1 MNHSAKET
9 RRSSRA
15 FTLVEVVLAMGILAL
30 LATAVY
36 AVTSSAIGASRAAM
50 DQQLVLRRADAFITV
65 VRDALL
71 NLPAEGSVSLEIGKS
86 ASGSSEQRLVLS
98 KARNLFGLPSLGGGS
113 LVLAAR
119 PMADGSRVLTLLRL
133 PPGLRDDQREKALSV
148 RGVPLLPG
156 AISPQWTFFS
166 GGTWREEWPAGSPR
180 PQLIRLKVQLREIP
194 DPIETLFYLPPLGA
208 AQGATP
214 QPTPS
219 S

>member
-1 MNHSAKET
+1 MKAQTIRQSL
-9 RRSSRA
+9 RG

-36 AVTSSAIGASRAAM
+36 AVTSSAIGASRSAM
-50 DQQLVLRRADAFITV
+50 EQQLVLRRADAFLSV
-65 VRDALL
+65 VRDALV

-86 ASGSSEQRLVLS
+86 ASGSPEQRLVLS

-133 PPGLRDDQREKALSV
+133 SPGLRDDQREKALSA

-156 AISPQWTFFS
+156 VISPQWSFFS
-166 GGTWREEWPAGSPR
+166 GGMWREEWPSGSPR
-180 PQLIRLKVQLREIP
+180 PQLVRLKVHLREIP

-208 AQGATP
+208 PQGAAP

>member
-1 MNHSAKET
+1 MNPLVKL
-9 RRSSRA
+9 RRHALRA

-50 DQQLVLRRADAFITV
+50 EQQLVLRRADAFLSV

-86 ASGSSEQRLVLS
+86 ASGSAEQRLVLS
-98 KARNLFGLPSLGGGS
+98 KARNLFGVPSLGGGS
-113 LVLAAR
+113 LLIAAR
-119 PMADGSRVLTLLRL
+119 PMADGSRVLTLLRI
-133 PPGLRDDQREKALSV
+133 PPGLREDQRDKALSA

-156 AISPQWTFFS
+156 TISPQWSFFS
-166 GGTWREEWPAGSPR
+166 GGTWREEWPVGSPR
-180 PQLIRLKVQLREIP
+180 PQLVRLKVQLREIP

-208 AQGATP
+208 AQGAAP

>member
-1 MNHSAKET
+1 MKAMIHRHPSH
-9 RRSSRA
+9 A

-50 DQQLVLRRADAFITV
+50 EQQLVLRRTDAFLSV

-71 NLPAEGSVSLEIGKS
+71 NLPSEGSVSLEIGKS
-86 ASGSSEQRLVLS
+86 ASGSPEPRLVLS

-113 LVLAAR
+113 LVIAAR
-119 PMADGSRVLTLLRL
+119 PMANGTRTLTLLRL
-133 PPGLRDDQREKALSV
+133 PPGLREDQREKALAA

-156 AISPQWTFFS
+156 AISPQWSFFS
-166 GGTWREEWPAGSPR
+166 GGTWKEEWPAGSPR
-180 PQLIRLKVQLREIP
+180 PQLVRLKIQLRDVP
-194 DPIETLFYLPPLGA
+194 DPIETLFYIPPLGSSQGTTTQPA
-208 AQGATP
+208 A
-214 QPTPS
+214 S

>member
-50 DQQLVLRRADAFITV
+50 EQQLVLRRADAFITV

-71 NLPAEGSVSLEIGKS
+71 NLPTEGSVSLEIGKS
-86 ASGSSEQRLVLS
+86 ASGSPEQRLVLS

-133 PPGLRDDQREKALSV
+133 PPGLREDQREKALSA

-166 GGTWREEWPAGSPR
+166 GGTWREEWPSGSPR
-180 PQLIRLKVQLREIP
+180 PQLIRLKVQLRGIR
-194 DPIETLFYLPPLGA
+194 DPIETLFYLPPLGS
-208 AQGATP
+208 AQGPTP
-214 QPTPS
+214 QPSPS

>member
-1 MNHSAKET
+1 MNPLAKE
-9 RRSSRA
+9 RLHASRA

-50 DQQLVLRRADAFITV
+50 EQQLVLRRADAFITV

-71 NLPAEGSVSLEIGKS
+71 NLP
-86 ASGSSEQRLVLS
+86 
-98 KARNLFGLPSLGGGS
+98 
-113 LVLAAR
+113 
-119 PMADGSRVLTLLRL
+119 TLLRL
-133 PPGLRDDQREKALSV
+133 PPGLREDQREKALSA

>member
-1 MNHSAKET
+1 MKGRTIGQPHP
-9 RRSSRA
+9 SSA

-50 DQQLVLRRADAFITV
+50 EQQLVLRRADAFISV
-65 VRDALL
+65 IRDALL

-86 ASGSSEQRLVLS
+86 ASGSPEPRLVIA
-98 KARNLFGLPSLGGGS
+98 KARNLFGIPSLGGGS

-133 PPGLRDDQREKALSV
+133 SPGLREDLRDKALSA

-156 AISPQWTFFS
+156 AISPQWSFFS
-166 GGTWREEWPAGSPR
+166 GGAWKEEWPAGSPR
-180 PQLIRLKVQLREIP
+180 PQLVRLKVQLREVP
-194 DPIETLFYLPPLGA
+194 DTIETLFYLPPLGA
-208 AQGATP
+208 TQGTAP

>member
-1 MNHSAKET
+1 MNPLVKL
-9 RRSSRA
+9 RRHALRA

-50 DQQLVLRRADAFITV
+50 EQQLVLRRADAFLSV

-86 ASGSSEQRLVLS
+86 ASGSAEQRLVLS
-98 KARNLFGLPSLGGGS
+98 KARNLFGVPSLGGGS
-113 LVLAAR
+113 LLIAAR
-119 PMADGSRVLTLLRL
+119 PMADGSRVLTLLRI
-133 PPGLRDDQREKALSV
+133 PPGLREDQRDKALSAH
-148 RGVPLLPG
+148 GVPLLPG
-156 AISPQWTFFS
+156 TISPQWSFFS

-180 PQLIRLKVQLREIP
+180 PQLVRLKVQLREIP

-208 AQGATP
+208 AQGAAP

>member
-1 MNHSAKET
+1 MKGRTIGQPHPPS
-9 RRSSRA
+9 A
-15 FTLVEVVLAMGILAL
+15 FTLVEVVLAMGILSL

-50 DQQLVLRRADAFITV
+50 EQQLVLRRADAFLSVI
-65 VRDALL
+65 RDALL

-86 ASGSSEQRLVLS
+86 ASGSPEPRLVIA
-98 KARNLFGLPSLGGGS
+98 KARNLFGIPSLGGGS

-119 PMADGSRVLTLLRL
+119 PIADGSRVLTLLRL
-133 PPGLRDDQREKALSV
+133 SPGLREDLRDKALSA

-156 AISPQWTFFS
+156 AISPQWSFFS
-166 GGTWREEWPAGSPR
+166 GGAWKEEWPAGSPR
-180 PQLIRLKVQLREIP
+180 PQLVRLKVQLREVP

-208 AQGATP
+208 PQGTAP
-214 QPTPS
+214 QPIPS